1 MLADSPPGLRRP
13 ALAVLLLKCR
23 NLCQSQ
29 LMNLVQVLSL
39 LVCQDV
45 ILQSV
50 LDPVQV
56 RAQRCLLRT
65 LLIPPP

>member
-1 MLADSPPGLRRP
+1 
-13 ALAVLLLKCR
+13 
-23 NLCQSQ
+23 
-29 LMNLVQVLSL
+29 MNLVQVLSL

-50 LDPVQV
+50 LDPAQV